1 MDFDKIRSDFPV
13 LQKNLIYFDNA
24 CTTLKPKSVIDA
36 VTAYYSEYSGCAGR
50 SVHKLSMK
58 TEEEFEKAR
67 KNVASFVGAPPE
79 ELVWTR
85 NATEAMNLVAKSLD
99 FSQKNKVVISN
110 LEHHS
115 ALLPFQLLPSQK
127 KIFLDFVISDS
138 EGSLSLDDF
147 EKKIDKKTRLVVLH
161 HTSNVLGTS
170 PAVHEIT
177 KIAHDNGALILIDG
191 AQGVPHHKT
200 DFRKSNFDFL
210 AFSGH
215 KMLGPT
221 GIGCLV
227 GKRHLLEEMSPFLV
241 GGETITDVRLR
252 SCTFAKPPKKFE
264 AGIQHYAG
272 AIGLSAAAEYLKKIG
287 MENVEK
293 RETELSKKLLET
305 ISGISGTK
313 IYGSSDYRKRCA
325 LVSFNFKSANP
336 KEIAMMLDKTAN
348 IAVRSGLFCAQP
360 AMEHLNAKKG
370 AIRASLYFYNT
381 LEEIETF
388 ANALKRIASLY

>member
-1 MDFDKIRSDFPV
+1 MDIDKIRSDFPV
-13 LQKNLIYFDNA
+13 LQKNLVYFDNA

-36 VTAYYSEYSGCAGR
+36 VNGYYSEYSGCAGR

-67 KNVASFVGAPPE
+67 KNVANFVGASHE

-110 LEHHS
+110 MEHHS
-115 ALLPFQLLPSQK
+115 ALLPFQLLSSHK
-127 KIFLDFVISDS
+127 KISLDFVISDS
-138 EGSLSLDDF
+138 EGNFSLEDF
-147 EKKIDKKTRLVVLH
+147 EKKIDRKTRLVVLH

-170 PAVHEIT
+170 PQLSEIT
-177 KIAHDNGALILIDG
+177 KIAHDNGSLILIDG
-191 AQGVPHHKT
+191 AQGVPHHKI
-200 DFRKSNFDFL
+200 DFRRQNFDFL

-227 GKRHLLEEMSPFLV
+227 GKRHLLEELSPFLV
-241 GGETITDVRLR
+241 GGETIEDVQLH

-272 AIGLSAAAEYLKKIG
+272 AIGLSSAVEYLKKIG

-293 RETELSKKLLET
+293 RETELSKKLLEA
-305 ISGISGTK
+305 ISGINGMK
-313 IYGSSDYRKRCA
+313 IYGPSDYKKRCA
-325 LVSFNFKSANP
+325 LAAFNFKSANP
-336 KEIAMMLDKTAN
+336 KEIGFMLDKTAN

-360 AMEHLNAKKG
+360 AMEHLGAKNG

-381 LEEIETF
+381 PEELEKF
-388 ANALKRIASLY
+388 SVALKKISSIY